1 MNTIT
6 KVFLSYCRSNV
17 YLIFGMCFGLCISS
31 FFTPTNDGDCLET
44 VEDLAPPLSV
54 PKFSDI
60 YEPKMN
66 LEGKP
71 LRAKKTPKVFMR
83 PRYYSTELGIRE
95 KLFVGVLTS
104 REYLYSRGVAQNK
117 TIAHLVDKI
126 RYFIS
131 ITEGAKPNVSLPGI
145 VGFTDTRS
153 ILKPFHVLKY
163 ITDNYLEDYDYYY
176 LIKDLTYVDVRKMTK
191 LVNKISI
198 SQDVHLGVAS
208 KFGTYCSLDSG
219 ILLSNSVIRK
229 MKNNLDWCVR
239 NTYSDSDDVNFGR
252 CIVHSSSLPCS
263 DAIQGQTIKSTVLNE
278 SFALETNLY
287 ASIAQ
292 NYSESP
298 ISVYPVFDHSTIY
311 KLNAYIARLELT
323 AVIDQISTLRQEILK
338 TAKLEPEK
346 DHSVT
351 WPIGNQP
358 GNKPP
363 GRFDIVKWSYFNETH
378 MASDKS
384 LKNMQKFE
392 GSVKADIEY
401 VIKAATDR
409 IEGNYKGMLEYKKF
423 LNGYKR
429 YDASRGMDY
438 ILDLVFA
445 ETKTKEELVKRVEI
459 CKPLGKVEILT
470 VPYVT
475 ENARVHLILTVNKFQ
490 KNETIKF
497 MSHYAQTCMEKKDKT
512 FLMVVL
518 LYDVNSPS
526 KDKDDVFF
534 DVKQHALS
542 LTEKYKKDQSK
553 VTWLSIRLPSSVSSI
568 ELEPMLKIAVTDL
581 VVRKFSPE
589 SLILFVET
597 EMELKVDYLN
607 RVRMNTISQWQV
619 FSPMPFVEYHPD
631 IAYSESKAKEN
642 ELDINRNYGR
652 YDEYNFNH
660 VAFYAK
666 DYTSIRK
673 LAESIIPP
681 VRADRDI
688 ATVLKPSE
696 QNLINSVFELF
707 ILFGDLHPFRALEP
721 ALKIR
726 YKEMNCRGTQSDVTH
741 IDCMKARSLNLGN
754 RGQLAKLILQ
764 YQHSN

>member
-6 KVFLSYCRSNV
+6 KLSLSYCRSNV

-31 FFTPTNDGDCLET
+31 FFTPTDDGDCLET
-44 VEDLAPPLSV
+44 AGDLALPLSM

-60 YEPKMN
+60 YEPKVN

-131 ITEGAKPNVSLPGI
+131 IPEGAKPNVSLPGI

-163 ITDNYLEDYDYYY
+163 IMDNYLEDYDYYY
-176 LIKDLTYVDVRKMTK
+176 LIKDLTYVDVRKLTR

-198 SQDVHLGVAS
+198 SQDVHLGIATS
-208 KFGTYCSLDSG
+208 FDTYCSLDSG
-219 ILLSNSVIRK
+219 ILMSNSVVRK

-252 CIVHSSSLPCS
+252 CIVHSSSLPCTNT
-263 DAIQGQTIKSTVLNE
+263 IQGQTIKSTVLNE
-278 SFALETNLY
+278 SSTLEPNLY
-287 ASIAQ
+287 APIAK

-298 ISVYPVFDHSTIY
+298 VSVYPVLHHSTIY
-311 KLNAYIARLELT
+311 KLNAYIARLELA
-323 AVIDQISTLRQEILK
+323 AVRDQISTLRQEILK
-338 TAKLEPEK
+338 TAKLGPEK

-363 GRFDIVKWSYFNETH
+363 GRFDIVKWTYFNETH
-378 MASDKS
+378 MALDKS
-384 LKNMQKFE
+384 LKNMQEFE
-392 GSVKADIEY
+392 GSVKVDVDY
-401 VIKAATDR
+401 VIKAAIDR
-409 IEGNYKGMLEYKKF
+409 IEGNYKGKMKFKKF
-423 LNGYKR
+423 LNGYKK

-438 ILDLVFA
+438 ILDLVFD
-445 ETKTKEELVKRVEI
+445 EVETKEELVKRIEI
-459 CKPLGKVEILT
+459 CKPLGKVEILP

-475 ENARVHLILTVNKFQ
+475 ENARVNLILTVNKFQ

-497 MSHYAQTCMEKKDKT
+497 LSHYAQTCMEKKDKT

-518 LYDVNSPS
+518 LYDINSPS

-553 VTWLSIRLPSSVSSI
+553 VTWLSIRLPTTVSSI
-568 ELEPMLKIAVTDL
+568 ELEPLLKIAVTDL

-619 FSPMPFVEYHPD
+619 FSPMPFAEYHPD
-631 IAYSESKAKEN
+631 IAYTDSKAKEN
-642 ELDINRNYGR
+642 ELDVNRNYGR

-660 VAFYAK
+660 IAFYAK

-688 ATVLKPSE
+688 ATVLKLPE
-696 QNLINSVFELF
+696 QNLINSAFELF

-726 YKEMNCRGTQSDVTH
+726 YKEINCRGTKSDAIYT
-741 IDCMKARSLNLGN
+741 DCMKARSLNLGN